1 MSDDST
7 QPGFLSAVFAELFG
21 TFVVV
26 AVIVGST
33 VLAGPVVGTLG
44 IALAT
49 GFATAAVYAT
59 VAHVSGA
66 HLNPAV
72 TVGLALA
79 GRFPW
84 RDVSS
89 HVAAQLVGATL
100 GAGLV
105 LAIAADGVAGALS
118 TAQREGFAAGG
129 YGADLSPDGYG
140 LLAVALVETVFT
152 AVVVA
157 LYIARGPADATG
169 VDSRAASGLAIGL
182 AVAALT
188 IVAAPVS
195 NGSLNPARA
204 LATAL
209 FAGPDRLA
217 QVWAFVLFPVL
228 GALLAGVVARIA
240 TRPSRDR
247 SAVVPRGDR
256 RRDDWADD
264 ED

>member
-1 MSDDST
+1 MTDAST
-7 QPGFLSAVFAELFG
+7 RTGSLSSAFAELFG

-33 VLAGPVVGTLG
+33 VLAGPVVGSLG

-49 GFATAAVYAT
+49 GFAVAAVYAT
-59 VAHVSGA
+59 VSHVSGG

-72 TVGLALA
+72 TIGLAVA

-84 RDVSS
+84 RDVTS
-89 HVAAQLVGATL
+89 HVAAQLIGATL
-100 GAGLV
+100 GTGFV
-105 LAIAADGVAGALS
+105 LAVVSDGAVATLS
-118 TAQREGFAAGG
+118 TAQRDGFAAGG
-129 YGADLSPDGYG
+129 FGPEFSPDGYG

-157 LYIARGPADATG
+157 LYVPRNGIGSTAVDA
-169 VDSRAASGLAIGL
+169 RAAAGLTIGL

-195 NGSLNPARA
+195 NAPLNPARA

-209 FAGPDRLA
+209 FAGPDRLGQA
-217 QVWAFVLFPVL
+217 WAFVLFPVV
-228 GALLAGVVARIA
+228 GAVVAGILARIA
-240 TRPSRDR
+240 MRPRRVGSDTAPREDRER
-247 SAVVPRGDR
+247 SA
-256 RRDDWADD
+256 WAGD